1 MFGSEKSS
9 SLRRDRGTNSDQ
21 SNIPLLG
28 NDKKIDDNQCERM
41 FVKIKSGDT
50 SEMEVDISEAETV
63 DDLKIKLISLL
74 KITGKR
80 IRLIASGR
88 MLEPGYKYLQS
99 DFNVK
104 SGAFIHVVVS
114 ENVAHPTVSGSASAQ
129 SVPNAT
135 IYRGLDQ
142 MNAGE
147 RSHGQISPHRMR
159 RILTNATLFS
169 VQVERLVGKNRLVHV
184 MPSHR

>member
-9 SLRRDRGTNSDQ
+9 SSKRVANSDQ
-21 SNIPLLG
+21 SNLPLLG
-28 NDKKIDDNQCERM
+28 GDKKNDDIQRERI

-50 SEMEVDISEAETV
+50 TEMEVDISEAETV
-63 DDLKIKLISLL
+63 DDLKKKLMSLL

-88 MLEPGYKYLQS
+88 MLEPGHKYLFS

-114 ENVAHPTVSGSASAQ
+114 ENVLNPTSSGSASVPG
-129 SVPNAT
+129 VPNAT

-142 MNAGE
+142 LNAGE
-147 RSHGQISPHRMR
+147 MCHCQ
-159 RILTNATLFS
+159 
-169 VQVERLVGKNRLVHV
+169 RL
-184 MPSHR
+184 